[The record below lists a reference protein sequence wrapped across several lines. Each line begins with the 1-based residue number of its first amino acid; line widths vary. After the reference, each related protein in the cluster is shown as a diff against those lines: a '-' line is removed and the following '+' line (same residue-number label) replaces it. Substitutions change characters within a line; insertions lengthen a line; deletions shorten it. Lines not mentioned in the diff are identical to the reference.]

1 MMKTIFV
8 IYHLSFVIS
17 QGGSTMSIR
26 GIDTQ
31 IMITRTADFV
41 RETSSVQKQPEVTQD
56 YLAVQTKIESAQEQS
71 RVAATNESEMENI
84 RTDKDGEGSGA
95 EGNNDSRQEEQE
107 MTEEQQKE
115 LLVAPAPY
123 DQLIDIHV

>member
-1 MMKTIFV
+1 
-8 IYHLSFVIS
+8 
-17 QGGSTMSIR
+17 MSIR

-31 IMITRTADFV
+31 IMITRTADFA
-41 RETSSVQKQPEVTQD
+41 RETSSVQKQPEVTQN

-71 RVAATNESEMENI
+71 RVKATNESEMENI

-95 EGNNDSRQEEQE
+95 AGGEGSRQEQE
-107 MTEEQQKE
+107 MTEEQQRE

>member
-1 MMKTIFV
+1 
-8 IYHLSFVIS
+8 
-17 QGGSTMSIR
+17 MSIR

-31 IMITRTADFV
+31 IMITRTADFA
-41 RETSSVQKQPEVTQD
+41 RETSSVQRQPEVTQD
-56 YLAVQTKIESAQEQS
+56 FLAVQSKIESAQDQS

-84 RTDKDGEGSGA
+84 RTDKDGAGSGA
-95 EGNNDSRQEEQE
+95 EGGEGSKQGEEE
-107 MTEEQQKE
+107 MTEEQKKE

>member
-1 MMKTIFV
+1 
-8 IYHLSFVIS
+8 
-17 QGGSTMSIR
+17 MSIR

-31 IMITRTADFV
+31 IMITRTADFA
-41 RETSSVQKQPEVTQD
+41 RETSSVQKQPEITQD
-56 YLAVQTKIESAQEQS
+56 YLAVQTKIESAQDQS

-84 RTDKDGEGSGA
+84 KPDEDGEGSGTA
-95 EGNNDSRQEEQE
+95 GGEGSKKEEEE
-107 MTEEQQKE
+107 MTEEQQRE